1 MLYGIFPASF
11 FSRTIPSAAIF
22 LFRAISSSTSAA
34 SVSKPG
40 LLYSILMPSVFA
52 LLLSMP
58 PLFRP
63 KMLCTLLAL
72 GGISTLA
79 ATIPPANATHNTP
92 ETAVLM
98 ILPIILPSFFFC
110 AITVNSFSFGYT
122 TRFMA
127 VLRSASTPLL
137 DVILSYKPQNEPFSA
152 QPVFLDAQFAKS
164 FKLVSIFI
172 VLIHKQEAALFVQ
185 DAIPSP
191 SALRTAAS
199 PEGRGF
205 LRTFRQNNSSPFRG
219 SCRTK

>member
-1 MLYGIFPASF
+1 MLYGILPSSF
-11 FSRTIPSAAIF
+11 FSRTMPSAAIC
-22 LFRAISSSTSAA
+22 LFRAISSSTSAS

-40 LLYSILMPSVFA
+40 LPYSILMPSVFA

-98 ILPIILPSFFFC
+98 ILPIILLSFFFC

-122 TRFMA
+122 TRFIA
-127 VLRSASTPLL
+127 VLRSASAPLL
-137 DVILSYKPQNEPFSA
+137 DVILSYILQNEPFSA
-152 QPVFLDAQFAKS
+152 QSVVLDTQFAKVTIM
-164 FKLVSIFI
+164 FQIL
-172 VLIHKQEAALFVQ
+172 L
-185 DAIPSP
+185 
-191 SALRTAAS
+191 
-199 PEGRGF
+199 
-205 LRTFRQNNSSPFRG
+205 
-219 SCRTK
+219 C

>member
-1 MLYGIFPASF
+1 M
-11 FSRTIPSAAIF
+11 PSAAIF

-98 ILPIILPSFFFC
+98 ILPIILLSFFFC
-110 AITVNSFSFGYT
+110 AITVNSFSFVYT

-127 VLRSASTPLL
+127 VLRSASTPLP

-152 QPVFLDAQFAKS
+152 QPVILAAQSAK
-164 FKLVSIFI
+164 VSILYQNFLCLSPKERGHSLCTLPTAPLIFI
-172 VLIHKQEAALFVQ
+172 LFPGWAAGC
-185 DAIPSP
+185 A
-191 SALRTAAS
+191 
-199 PEGRGF
+199 G
-205 LRTFRQNNSSPFRG
+205 
-219 SCRTK
+219 